1 MINPIISFYPT
12 NFFQIVSAFKSEMIV
27 PKHIVAEIFNVSQ
40 NINVK
45 WKYGNSSNLKIYY
58 KGLTMPPLQPL
69 KESFCPVNKIN

>member
-1 MINPIISFYPT
+1 MIIKISLENYIPDTLTLSKLKQFE
-12 NFFQIVSAFKSEMIV
+12 NQIMYHE
-27 PKHIVAEIFNVSQ
+27 